1 MNYNIISYLIY
12 GCITVYIIYWVG
24 KLFYRNG
31 RIFILPL
38 FHQNESM
45 TDTTNNILLVAY
57 YLFNVGYA
65 VVQFSLWDK
74 VTGIETMI
82 ASISMKTGVL
92 VTILGVTHYGNLSLI
107 YFLSK
112 KNYQSI
118 TSKNYQP

>member
-1 MNYNIISYLIY
+1 MNYNIVSYLIY

-24 KLFYRNG
+24 KLFHRNG
-31 RIFILPL
+31 RIFILRL
-38 FHQNESM
+38 FHQDESM

-57 YLFNVGYA
+57 YLFNIGYA
-65 VVQFSLWDK
+65 VVQFSFWEK

-92 VTILGVTHYGNLSLI
+92 VTILGVTHYCNLSLI

-112 KNYQSI
+112 KNYQSL
-118 TSKNYQP
+118 TSKNFQP